1 MFNVQGTMQTP
12 NMTLVHGISY
22 RCLKSHIENTILFR
36 QFGFIAPKI
45 VWVSNLL
52 ILSIPDDV

>member
-1 MFNVQGTMQTP
+1 MMFNVQGTMQTP

-22 RCLKSHIENTILFR
+22 RCPKSNIENAILFR

-45 VWVSNLL
+45 V
-52 ILSIPDDV
+52 